1 MSRIMLVVLACLA
14 SSAAPGQVAAR
25 DCDGAIISESA
36 VRFASRDAYSRLL
49 LQSYKRGRLFEPQQ
63 IEKGFRRHFEE
74 LKLQLENRGYAVL
87 PDDEIKT
94 ILPATP
100 HRTPE
105 VKPPTDHR
113 DDSSNRGVQLICTAK
128 FQVR

>member
-94 ILPATP
+94 YSPCDPAP
-100 HRTPE
+100 
-105 VKPPTDHR
+105 
-113 DDSSNRGVQLICTAK
+113 DS
-128 FQVR
+128 